1 MGIGY
6 ALASGLVQGFTQN
19 IGREMERRAGEKE
32 KLEGYRAMLLQAA
45 ATGGDDYNAE
55 NAAKIGEM
63 VTRAG
68 QRYDEQGGID
78 LFGTE
83 GVSIFGNEEEEF
95 NTLLSTLSG
104 TSSTTKGTTK
114 AKIGNLEFLV
124 PEEYADQRGTTRGDI
139 ILYEGLNQY
148 ALENKAA
155 FEQHFVNNPGDREIF
170 KSKVPQLAGT
180 YLTARTT
187 SKDGNVMRH
196 MSLDKLDG
204 YGYFDKFFHIG
215 SGAKFDADSAAMIGA
230 ADSPFSVDLR
240 NNPSMTPVSAR
251 MLDGRSEEGA
261 MAPFLMSELTNSD
274 GAQVYSEDMQ
284 GAIDRLAA
292 INGMSSQHFLYN
304 YSMQFD
310 SHEDF
315 ADGMQVVTDLYMRG
329 ATGDDKGIVSSEQL
343 ASIGEYLVTN
353 ERFKDDPLLQAKALV
368 NFRPMITSRAERDMI
383 DAGIKDPDFFSSKSF
398 EEQFE
403 KSYGIKVIKFE
414 EKSAALD
421 RANDKLARLYKVAS
435 ETTFVADSFFN
446 DVAKQIY
453 ATFAPTGR
461 VDQVMAVLGV
471 DGLSEEARAI
481 KNHLTAGEGGEN
493 IKISEADTL
502 RYIIAADLARAEDDQ
517 GRLSDADIQRNLAK
531 LTGFGASTKAG
542 ELRAIQTVIDDVK
555 KSMRDI
561 EVTRAIVDSRRITRD
576 DRRLL
581 VADRLARRARRAHYN
596 AVDPA
601 TNTGD
606 TPVVT
611 PVSIEQ
617 FNDEQVFTNTYV
629 GQDENITVPLQ
640 RGDQTLSI
648 IATRGKLVN
657 PDDATAGYQ
666 FYGLLSDG
674 KTLVPLTSQEA
685 NTVISTAQ
693 QMRNGDTSAPVVE
706 AGPEAAAETDTRPAA
721 SSIPGTDKSMVVTQ
735 KSTRPLTDDAPLGAG
750 RASDYTTTDGAGV
763 SQYDSSTDFGMG
775 FSPAAPASQAVAGRL
790 TVADMLKRNLTERPN
805 GDGTF
810 NIVDPDNNVIGKFNR
825 KQVEIGGKMRTVYDP
840 VQ

>member
-1 MGIGY
+1 MGIGF

-19 IGREMERRAGEKE
+19 IGREMERRTAEKE

-45 ATGGDDYNAE
+45 ATGGDDYNAA

-63 VTRAG
+63 VSRASK
-68 QRYDEQGGID
+68 RYDEQGGID
-78 LFGTE
+78 LLGTK
-83 GVSIFGNEEEEF
+83 GASIFGDEEEEF
-95 NTLLSTLSG
+95 STLLSTLSG
-104 TSSTTKGTTK
+104 TSTTKGKTK

-155 FEQHFVNNPGDREIF
+155 FEKHFIDNPGDREIF

-215 SGAKFDADSAAMIGA
+215 ASARFDADSAAMIGA

-251 MLDGRSEEGA
+251 MLDGKSEEGA

-274 GAQVYSEDMQ
+274 GVQIYNEDMQ
-284 GAIDRLAA
+284 GAIDRLAT

-315 ADGMQVVTDLYMRG
+315 ADGMQVVTDLYLRG
-329 ATGDDKGIVSSEQL
+329 AAGDKKGDITSEQL

-353 ERFKDDPLLQAKALV
+353 EQFKDDPLLQAKALV
-368 NFRPMITSRAERDMI
+368 NFRPMITSQAERDMV

-398 EEQFE
+398 EQQFE
-403 KSYGIKVIKFE
+403 KSYGIEVIKFE
-414 EKSAALD
+414 EKTAALD
-421 RANDKLARLYKVAS
+421 SANDKLRRLYEVAAQ
-435 ETTFVADSFFN
+435 TTFVSGSFFET
-446 DVAKQIY
+446 VAKEFLS
-453 ATFAPTGR
+453 TFGETGR
-461 VDQVMAVLGV
+461 VDQVLAVMGV
-471 DGLSEEARAI
+471 DGMSDQARAM
-481 KNHLTAGEGGEN
+481 KNHLTAGQGGELV
-493 IKISEADTL
+493 KISEKDVL
-502 RYIIAADLARAEDDQ
+502 RYIIAADLAKAEDDA

-531 LTGFGASTKAG
+531 LSGFGATDKAG

-555 KSMRDI
+555 KRSRDL
-561 EVTRAIVDSRRITRD
+561 EVTRGIVDKRRITRD

-596 AVDPA
+596 AIDPA
-601 TNTGD
+601 TNTSD
-606 TPVVT
+606 APVVT

-617 FNDEQVFTNTYV
+617 FNDEKIFTNTYV
-629 GQDENITVPLQ
+629 GQGENITVPLR
-640 RGDQTLSI
+640 RGDETLSI
-648 IATRGKLVN
+648 IATRGKPVD

-674 KTLVPLTSQEA
+674 KTLVPLTSDEA
-685 NTVISTAQ
+685 STVVSEAQ
-693 QMRNGDTSAPVVE
+693 RIRSGGASAPVVE
-706 AGPEAAAETDTRPAA
+706 AGPETATTSAQPASTA
-721 SSIPGTDKSMVVTQ
+721 IPDTDKSMVVTQ
-735 KSTRPLTDDAPLGAG
+735 QATRPLTDDKPFGTGTAG
-750 RASDYTTTDGAGV
+750 DYTSTSRAGAP
-763 SQYDSSTDFGMG
+763 QYDPSADFGMG

-790 TVADMLKRNLTERPN
+790 TLADMLKGNLTERPN

-810 NIVDPDNNVIGKFNR
+810 AIVDGQDNVLGKYTR

>member
-55 NAAKIGEM
+55 NAAEIGKM
-63 VTRAG
+63 VSRAG

-187 SKDGNVMRH
+187 STDGNVMRH

-274 GAQVYSEDMQ
+274 GVQIYSEDMQ

-292 INGMSSQHFLYN
+292 VNGMSSQHFLYN

-329 ATGDDKGIVSSEQL
+329 AAGDNRGDVSSEQL

-368 NFRPMITSRAERDMI
+368 NFRPMITSQAERDMV

-398 EEQFE
+398 EQQFE
-403 KSYGIKVIKFE
+403 KSYGIEVIKFE
-414 EKSAALD
+414 EKTAALD
-421 RANDKLARLYKVAS
+421 SANDKLKRLYEVAAQ
-435 ETTFVADSFFN
+435 TDFVSGSFFET
-446 DVAKQIY
+446 VAKQFL
-453 ATFAPTGR
+453 ATFGETGR
-461 VDQVMAVLGV
+461 VDQVLGILGV
-471 DGLSEEARAI
+471 DGMSDEARAI
-481 KNHLTAGEGGEN
+481 KNHLTAGQNTE
-493 IKISEADTL
+493 IVQISEKDVL
-502 RYIIAADLARAEDDQ
+502 RYIIAADLAKAEDDA

-531 LTGFGASTKAG
+531 LSGFGATDKAG
-542 ELRAIQTVIDDVK
+542 ELRAIQTVIDDVRK
-555 KSMRDI
+555 RSRDL
-561 EVTRAIVDSRRITRD
+561 EVTRGIVDSRRITRD

-581 VADRLARRARRAHYN
+581 IADRLARRARRAHFN
-596 AVDPA
+596 TIDPT
-601 TNTGD
+601 TNTSD
-606 TPVVT
+606 TPIVT

-674 KTLVPLTSQEA
+674 KTLVSLTSQEA

-706 AGPEAAAETDTRPAA
+706 AGPEAAAATDTRPAA

-735 KSTRPLTDDAPLGAG
+735 QSSRPLTGDKPLGAG
-750 RASDYTTTDGAGV
+750 QAGDYIATGGAGAP
-763 SQYDSSTDFGMG
+763 QYDPSADFGMG
-775 FSPAAPASQAVAGRL
+775 FSPAAVVAGRL
-790 TVADMLKRNLTERPN
+790 TLADMLKGNLTERPN

-810 NIVDPDNNVIGKFNR
+810 TILDGEDNVLGKYTR

>member
-1 MGIGY
+1 M
-6 ALASGLVQGFTQN
+6 
-19 IGREMERRAGEKE
+19 
-32 KLEGYRAMLLQAA
+32 
-45 ATGGDDYNAE
+45 
-55 NAAKIGEM
+55 
-63 VTRAG
+63 
-68 QRYDEQGGID
+68 
-78 LFGTE
+78 
-83 GVSIFGNEEEEF
+83 
-95 NTLLSTLSG
+95 
-104 TSSTTKGTTK
+104 TK

-148 ALENKAA
+148 ALENKAD
-155 FEQHFVNNPGDREIF
+155 FEKHFIDNPGDREIF

-187 SKDGNVMRH
+187 SKDGSVMRH

-215 SGAKFDADSAAMIGA
+215 SAAKFDADSAAMIAA

-251 MLDGRSEEGA
+251 MLDGKSEEGA

-274 GAQVYSEDMQ
+274 GAQIYTEDMQ
-284 GAIDRLAA
+284 SAIDRLAS

-315 ADGMQVVTDLYMRG
+315 ADGMQVITDLYLRG
-329 ATGDDKGIVSSEQL
+329 AAGDERGDVTSEQL

-353 ERFKDDPLLQAKALV
+353 EQFKDDPLLQAKALV
-368 NFRPMITSRAERDMI
+368 NFRPMITSRAERDMV

-414 EKSAALD
+414 EKAAALD
-421 RANDKLARLYKVAS
+421 RANDKLARLYQVAS

-461 VDQVMAVLGV
+461 VDQVLSVIGI
-471 DGLSEEARAI
+471 DGMSDEARAI

-531 LTGFGASTKAG
+531 LTGFGATTKAG
-542 ELRAIQTVIDDVK
+542 ELRAIQTVIDDVN

-561 EVTRAIVDSRRITRD
+561 EVTRGIVDKRRITRE
-576 DRRLL
+576 DRKLL

-601 TNTGD
+601 TNTSD
-606 TPVVT
+606 APVVT

-617 FNDEQVFTNTYV
+617 FNDNQIFTNTYV
-629 GQDENITVPLQ
+629 DQGENITVPLR
-640 RGDQTLSI
+640 RGDETLSI
-648 IATRGKLVN
+648 IATRGKLIN

-674 KTLVPLTSQEA
+674 KTLVPLTSDEA
-685 NTVISTAQ
+685 SRVISEAQ
-693 QMRNGDTSAPVVE
+693 NIRSGGASAPATDA
-706 AGPEAAAETDTRPAA
+706 AGAEPEAAATTDTRPTA
-721 SSIPGTDKSMVVTQ
+721 SSIPGTDKSMIVTGQ
-735 KSTRPLTDDAPLGAG
+735 ATRPLTDDKPFGTGQAGDYIPASGADAP
-750 RASDYTTTDGAGV
+750 
-763 SQYDSSTDFGMG
+763 QYDPSTDYGVG

-790 TVADMLKRNLTERPN
+790 TQADLLKRGLTERPN

-810 NIVDPDNNVIGKFNR
+810 NIVDGDGNSLGNHTR